1 MVGREGKE
9 GGSSWHDGCR
19 VACCFA
25 SDTWDEVGCGMLW
38 LLWMALSVA
47 VWCALPLWRFVVGW
61 VRSGLSEPSTPIICP
76 RRMWMD
82 GIGLAGRNG
91 LGPLVLLFLWSS
103 GPHLLWHPTSYW
115 TAALFSDN
123 SSLMFLDDRP
133 LMPSLRLF
141 NVMQLLD
148 NQGVG
153 GSIQCRHHVKSKSHA
168 RQPGCLAVNCP

>member
-1 MVGREGKE
+1 MMGAVSLAASLLGLGTR
-9 GGSSWHDGCR
+9 SA
-19 VACCFA
+19 VACC
-25 SDTWDEVGCGMLW
+25 GCCGWPFLSLSGVPCHSGGLW
-38 LLWMALSVA
+38 LA
-47 VWCALPLWRFVVGW
+47 G
-61 VRSGLSEPSTPIICP
+61 SGLIFPNLQPPLFCP

-82 GIGLAGRNG
+82 GIGLAGRNR

-103 GPHLLWHPTSYW
+103 GPLLLWPPTSYW
-115 TAALFSDN
+115 TAALFSGN